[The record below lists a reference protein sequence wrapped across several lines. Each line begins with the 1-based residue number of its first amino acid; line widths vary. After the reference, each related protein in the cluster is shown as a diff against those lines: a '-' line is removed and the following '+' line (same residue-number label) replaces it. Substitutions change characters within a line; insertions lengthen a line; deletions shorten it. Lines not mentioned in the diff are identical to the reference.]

1 MYVRLRA
8 FLIALTLLTG
18 SVAAAQETTGTL
30 SGRLIDSQGLPGP
43 GAAVNVT
50 GPQGSRTVTSDS
62 TGRFSVPFLVPGT
75 YSIRSELQGFKAVE
89 QKDLIVRLGQTTDI
103 SLTMEVGGLTETVEV
118 TGSSPT
124 IDTET
129 TTI

>member
-1 MYVRLRA
+1 
-8 FLIALTLLTG
+8 
-18 SVAAAQETTGTL
+18 
-30 SGRLIDSQGLPGP
+30 
-43 GAAVNVT
+43 
-50 GPQGSRTVTSDS
+50 
-62 TGRFSVPFLVPGT
+62 TGRFSVAFLVPGT

-129 TTI
+129 TTIGANLDSALLERLPVGRSLAETLYLAPGVSSGGGTGVSNPSISGASG